1 MGYMGFGMRKEAYS
15 RPPRR
20 HMAYLKPFLSKEK
33 SKDEASTK
41 RYGPWKRRFQEQPR
55 ALLPPRIA
63 QVIAVT
69 VALAVAGT
77 LVALLVKFLIH
88 ILDPKN
94 VMF

>member
-15 RPPRR
+15 RPTRR

-55 ALLPPRIA
+55 ALRPPRIA
-63 QVIAVT
+63 QIAAVMI
-69 VALAVAGT
+69 ALAAACAPVA
-77 LVALLVKFLIH
+77 VLVKFLIH
-88 ILDPKN
+88 MLDSQRSGW
-94 VMF
+94 

>member
-1 MGYMGFGMRKEAYS
+1 MGYMGFGMKKEAYS

-20 HMAYLKPFLSKEK
+20 HMAYLKPYLSKEK
-33 SKDEASTK
+33 SKDEAST
-41 RYGPWKRRFQEQPR
+41 RRTGPWKRRFQEQPR